1 MTLCSH
7 ADHIELA
14 DRIEGVRG
22 VLRDR
27 QLVGAPAVVPELRP
41 DRLLRQLPQPARVAQ
56 RERIRARGRA
66 LGRARG
72 RLDWC
77 YVDEVAF
84 VVEAR

>member
-7 ADHIELA
+7 ADQIELP
-14 DRIEGVRG
+14 DRIDGVRG
-22 VLRDR
+22 VLRVR
-27 QLVGAPAVVPELRP
+27 QLVDAPAHVPELRP
-41 DRLLRQLPQPARVAQ
+41 DRLLRQLPQPARVAP
-56 RERIRARGRA
+56 RERIRARGRT

-77 YVDEVAF
+77 YVDEVAL